1 MQSVGHFVVYK
12 ASLFSCLG
20 FLSNR
25 SHQSVESDPLSFD
38 TQNVFFRHSTN
49 TWSLRHHSV
58 ERAWNWEAGQDTLS
72 YSYLYMLSWTIHPFR
87 LVITHDLLKDSP
99 IDDVSIKNL
108 LLFHHIKQIVF
119 ILMPSVCSVIDKS
132 SPNMVR
138 TPVAH
143 LAELHVPLFCSHH
156 ILTPSVIWTDVY
168 FLFTPNLVSY
178 IPSPYDKGQSSHENK
193 SHISIPTSTL
203 VDSWHLIVLEYFKY
217 KFCFHFKMMF
227 HLRKDL
233 SVLFEHWEITST
245 KGKYIDKQWNDCESD
260 KSTIEFLGRYHS

>member
-1 MQSVGHFVVYK
+1 M
-12 ASLFSCLG
+12 
-20 FLSNR
+20 
-25 SHQSVESDPLSFD
+25 
-38 TQNVFFRHSTN
+38 
-49 TWSLRHHSV
+49 LRGL
-58 ERAWNWEAGQDTLS
+58 EIGRLDKTLS

-108 LLFHHIKQIVF
+108 LLFHHIRQIVF

-168 FLFTPNLVSY
+168 FLFTPILFLIFPLPMTKVNQAT
-178 IPSPYDKGQSSHENK
+178 K
-193 SHISIPTSTL
+193 TSQIFQFQRPL
-203 VDSWHLIVLEYFKY
+203 W
-217 KFCFHFKMMF
+217 
-227 HLRKDL
+227 
-233 SVLFEHWEITST
+233 
-245 KGKYIDKQWNDCESD
+245 
-260 KSTIEFLGRYHS
+260 